1 MDFKPLIDKSY
12 VWLVFISEILLF
24 SSLVLILS
32 SAITI
37 VTISLSILIFYLGLY
52 LIFIS
57 MHTKYT
63 VSENYILASQPFLTR
78 KIFYKDI
85 VFITNKYTMINTPS
99 NLKMAMSNQALTIKY
114 KLNNKIRWLTISP
127 IDQQKFIDE
136 VKKYYPTIHIEK
148 R

>member
-1 MDFKPLIDKSY
+1 MDFKPQIDKSY

>member
-1 MDFKPLIDKSY
+1 MDFKPQIDKSY
-12 VWLVFISEILLF
+12 VWLVFISEILFF

>member
-1 MDFKPLIDKSY
+1 MDFKPQIDKSY

-63 VSENYILASQPFLTR
+63 VSENYILASHPFLTR

>member
-12 VWLVFISEILLF
+12 VSLVFISEILLF